1 MSLTTSGA
9 GMAGILRRGVAK
21 PSTSRA
27 TMHGMRVLDPSSPAA
42 RDLASGRFR
51 IRTATVA
58 DLAAVTVPWM
68 AEAGWN
74 PGLRDAETFHAADPE
89 GFLVGELD
97 GEPIATVS
105 GVRYSEDFAFLG
117 CYIVREPFRGRGYG
131 LAIHEAARRRLDGCV
146 QGGDGVLENVTVY
159 EGIGRVLAY
168 RNARFAADGTGRAG
182 DNGFTVDATID
193 ARTVPIEAIE
203 QVDRRC
209 FPAPRRAFLEAWL
222 GQGDAHARARPADGG
237 TLRGYGV
244 IRRCV
249 HGWKVGPLFADDA
262 TAAEAILDALLA
274 RIPHADPWILDIP
287 EPNAAAG
294 ELVARRAMTQVF
306 ATARMYTGPAP
317 VIDLDRVFGVTSFEL
332 G

>member
-1 MSLTTSGA
+1 
-9 GMAGILRRGVAK
+9 
-21 PSTSRA
+21 
-27 TMHGMRVLDPSSPAA
+27 MHRMRVLDPSSPAA

-68 AEAGWN
+68 TEAGWN
-74 PGLRDAETFHAADPE
+74 PGLHDAATFHVADPE

-105 GVRYSEDFAFLG
+105 GVRYSDDFAFLG
-117 CYIVREPFRGRGYG
+117 CYIVREAFRGRGYG

-146 QGGDGVLENVTVY
+146 QGGDGVLEKVTVY

-168 RNARFAADGTGRAG
+168 RNARYEAYGTGRADDDSSG
-182 DNGFTVDATID
+182 DSSDDPTVDARTI
-193 ARTVPIEAIE
+193 PMEAIE
-203 QVDRRC
+203 AVDRPC
-209 FPAPRRAFLEAWL
+209 FPAPRRAFLEAWI
-222 GQGDAHARARPADGG
+222 GQADAHARALPAADGP
-237 TLRGYGV
+237 LRGYGV
-244 IRRCV
+244 IRRCDR
-249 HGWKVGPLFADDA
+249 GWKVGPLFAHDV

-274 RIPHADPWILDIP
+274 RIPRADPWILDIP
-287 EPNAAAG
+287 GPNAAARA
-294 ELVARRAMTQVF
+294 LVAGRGMRQVF

-317 VIDLDRVFGVTSFEL
+317 DIDLSRVFGVTSFEL